1 MTGTRVIAY
10 FGDPHVGGTYAVYRL
25 LRDGLFGFG
34 WSVKWVGLG
43 SEAQSRAGADEW
55 AGERAFG
62 EVVAAGTADERIQ
75 AKEFLRH
82 LECAG
87 YAAIFVNVLADR
99 VQTNAVR
106 YADAGLPKIMI
117 VHSTSPGTYAA
128 ARCVRDH
135 VHATVG
141 VSRRIRDDLV
151 RHHGFLADRT
161 HIIANAYDA
170 RVFRPVARQA
180 WLGPLRLLS
189 LGRID
194 DSSKGV
200 FWLPEILRRLNDV
213 ELTLTVA
220 GDGPDRAELQ
230 RRFGK
235 DASRVRFI
243 GAVSPNQ
250 VPHIMAQHDIFLMPS
265 RFEGMGI
272 ALVEALASGCVPV
285 ASLLRG
291 VTDFVVEPGKGFLFP
306 VGRVAVAANFV
317 RKLGEDRQLLKQIAN
332 DAHSSALARFQPHV
346 MAGAYA
352 SLLDAVIAEPPAV
365 AQPLNPDD
373 WRFPMGL
380 RSGLRTLLP
389 KPMKNHLRQL
399 RERWV

>member
-1 MTGTRVIAY
+1 VTGTRVIAY
-10 FGDPHVGGTYAVYRL
+10 FGNPHVGGTYTVYRL
-25 LRDGLFGFG
+25 LREGLSEFG

-43 SEAQSRAGADEW
+43 PDAQSRAGTTEW

-62 EVVAAGTADERIQ
+62 EVVAARTADERIQ
-75 AKEFLRH
+75 AMEFLRH
-82 LECAG
+82 LESAG
-87 YAAIFVNVLADR
+87 YAAIFVNVLANR

-106 YADAGLPKIMI
+106 YADGGLPKIMI

-128 ARCVRDH
+128 ARCIRDH
-135 VHATVG
+135 VHGTVG
-141 VSRRIRDDLV
+141 VSQRIRDDLV
-151 RHHGFLADRT
+151 RHLGFSAEQT
-161 HIIANAYDA
+161 HAIANAYDA
-170 RVFRPVARQA
+170 ELFRPLVRQT

-194 DSSKGV
+194 DCSKGV
-200 FWLPEILRRLNDV
+200 FWLPEILRRLDDL

-243 GAVSPNQ
+243 GAVSPDQ

-265 RFEGMGI
+265 RFEGLGV
-272 ALVEALASGCVPV
+272 ALIEALASGCVPV

-291 VTDFVVEPGKGFLFP
+291 VTDFVVETGKGFLFP
-306 VGRVAVAANFV
+306 VGNVAVAANFV

-332 DAHSSALARFQPHV
+332 DGHSSALARFPPRA

-352 SLLDAVIAEPPAV
+352 SLLDAVIAKPPAV
-365 AQPLNPDD
+365 AQPLNPGD